1 MWHSRVDFGGLKYFD
16 YKLCAGRKIIFYG
29 NFGFL
34 QRVEE
39 VGDDGSRADRGLILG
54 GLSLIWD

>member
-1 MWHSRVDFGGLKYFD
+1 MWHSRADFGGLKYFD

-54 GLSLIWD
+54 G